1 VRRMSSIADAGESAD
16 ATSPETL
23 FRIGSLL

>member
-1 VRRMSSIADAGESAD
+1 MSSVADAGESAD

-23 FRIGSLL
+23 LRVGSLL